1 MRVEIPTPWR
11 AVAFAV
17 AAGAG
22 ALLALGVPTAV
33 IPNGFFRRM
42 TPTRPQDY
50 LFLGLAVALAA
61 ALGASYAIPATC
73 PWQQR
78 EMTAGG
84 LLTFFA
90 IGCPICNKLVVLL
103 LGISGA
109 FTYFEPIQ
117 PLLGGVAVLSLGFAL
132 WVRLRAVRSAVA
144 YGARQA

>member
-1 MRVEIPTPWR
+1 MRALVVAPLR
-11 AVAFAV
+11 AVLFAA
-17 AAGAG
+17 AAGLMT
-22 ALLALGVPTAV
+22 LLALGVPTAV

-78 EMTAGG
+78 ELTAGG

-103 LGISGA
+103 LGVSGA
-109 FTYFEPIQ
+109 FTYFEPVQ
-117 PLLGGVAVLSLGFAL
+117 PLLGSGAVLSLGFAL
-132 WVRLRAVRSAVA
+132 WVRLRAIRGVA
-144 YGARQA
+144 AA